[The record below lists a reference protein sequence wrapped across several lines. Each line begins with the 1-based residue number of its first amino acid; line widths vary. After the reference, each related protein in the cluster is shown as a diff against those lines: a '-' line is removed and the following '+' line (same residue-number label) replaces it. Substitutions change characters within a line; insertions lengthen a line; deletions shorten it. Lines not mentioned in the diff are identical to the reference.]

1 MNAFMAWL
9 QRSWLALLIGVIV
22 GRFLLVRFV

>member
-1 MNAFMAWL
+1 MGGIVSWL
-9 QRSWLALLIGVIV
+9 RASWLALLVGVLA